1 MILQYRKKESVS
13 EEKEGKGATDAMDR
27 TDKKREEE
35 EEKSTGKNWVI
46 VSGIVVFTALLA
58 ILFLGKKE
66 K

>member
-1 MILQYRKKESVS
+1 
-13 EEKEGKGATDAMDR
+13 MDR
-27 TDKKREEE
+27 TDRKREEE

>member
-1 MILQYRKKESVS
+1 
-13 EEKEGKGATDAMDR
+13 MDR

-35 EEKSTGKNWVI
+35 AEKSTGKNWVI

-58 ILFLGKKE
+58 ILFLRKRE